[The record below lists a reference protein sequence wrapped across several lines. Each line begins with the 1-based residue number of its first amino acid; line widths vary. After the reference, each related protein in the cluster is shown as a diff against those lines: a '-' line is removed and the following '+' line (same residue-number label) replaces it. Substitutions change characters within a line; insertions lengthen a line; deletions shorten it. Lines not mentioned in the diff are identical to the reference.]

1 VLVACGIDPLIAQT
15 SVRFTFGRTP
25 RPDGAPA
32 QLAALV
38 AASVQAVARP

>member
-1 VLVACGIDPLIAQT
+1 VLLACGIPPEVAQT

-25 RPDGAPA
+25 LPDGAPA

-38 AASVQAVARP
+38 AKAVRAVAG